1 LSTRVLKVLIVIGG
15 LIPAGMLIAG
25 AFTDNLGANPIEFI
39 THETGT
45 FALAFLIVTLS
56 VTPIRRLTGWHE
68 VIRIR
73 RMLGLF
79 AFFYASL
86 HLLTWVVLDQFF
98 DAPAMIEDIAKRPYI
113 TVGMIGFL
121 CMVPLALTSSAAMI
135 RRLGRRWQTLHRLTY
150 AAAIAGVVHFW
161 WLVKAD
167 VTEPQRWA
175 AVLTVLLGLRAWW
188 TLRRSTAAAGRLP
201 RDKKYG

>member
-1 LSTRVLKVLIVIGG
+1 LSTRILKILIVIGG
-15 LIPAGMLIAG
+15 LAPAGMLVAG
-25 AFTDNLGANPIEFI
+25 AIADDLGANPIEFI
-39 THETGT
+39 THETGS
-45 FALAFLIVTLS
+45 FALAFLVATLS
-56 VTPIRRLTGWHE
+56 VTPIRRLTGWNE
-68 VIRIR
+68 VIRLR

-98 DAPAMIEDIAKRPYI
+98 DAPAMIEDITRRPYI
-113 TVGMIGFL
+113 TVGMAGFL
-121 CMVPLALTSSAAMI
+121 CMVPLALTSTTAMI

-167 VTEPQRWA
+167 VTEPRRWA
-175 AVLTVLLGLRAWW
+175 AVLMVLFGLRMWW
-188 TLRRSTAAAGRLP
+188 MLRRSASGPWQR
-201 RDKKYG
+201 RKMYS

>member
-1 LSTRVLKVLIVIGG
+1 MRTRVLKVLIFIAG
-15 LIPAGMLIAG
+15 LVPAGSLIVG

-45 FALAFLIVTLS
+45 FALAFLIATLA
-56 VTPIRRLTGWHE
+56 VTPIRRVSRWHE
-68 VIRIR
+68 IIRVR

-98 DAPAMIEDIAKRPYI
+98 DAPAMIEDIAMRPYI
-113 TVGMIGFL
+113 TVGMFGYVCL
-121 CMVPLALTSSAAMI
+121 VPLAVTSTAAMM
-135 RRLGRRWQTLHRLTY
+135 RRLGSRWQTLHRLTY
-150 AAAIAGVVHFW
+150 VAAVAGVIHFW

-167 VTEPQRWA
+167 LTEPQRWA
-175 AVLTVLLGLRAWW
+175 AVLTVLLAFRAWW
-188 TLRRSTAAAGRLP
+188 AFRRR
-201 RDKKYG
+201 RYG

>member
-1 LSTRVLKVLIVIGG
+1 V
-15 LIPAGMLIAG
+15 G

-45 FALAFLIVTLS
+45 FALTFLIVTLA

-68 VIRIR
+68 VIRLR

-86 HLLTWVVLDQFF
+86 HLLTWIVLDQFF
-98 DAPAMIEDIAKRPYI
+98 DLPAMAEDIAKRPYI
-113 TVGMIGFL
+113 TVGMFAFL
-121 CMVPLALTSSAAMI
+121 CMVPLALTSTAAMI
-135 RRLGRRWQTLHRLTY
+135 RRLGRRWQTLHRLVY
-150 AAAIAGVVHFW
+150 VAAIAGVIHFW

-167 VTEPQRWA
+167 LREPQRWA
-175 AVLTVLLGLRAWW
+175 LALTVLLGFRAWW
-188 TLRRSTAAAGRLP
+188 IVRR
-201 RDKKYG
+201 KYS

>member
-1 LSTRVLKVLIVIGG
+1 LSTRILKGLILIVG
-15 LIPAGMLIAG
+15 LVPAGMLAAG
-25 AFTDNLGANPIEFI
+25 AITDDLGANPIEFI

-45 FALAFLIVTLS
+45 FALAFLIVTLA
-56 VTPIRRLTGWHE
+56 VTPIRRLTGWKE
-68 VIRIR
+68 VIRLR

-98 DAPAMIEDIAKRPYI
+98 DAPAMIEDVAKRPYI
-113 TVGMIGFL
+113 TVGMVGFL
-121 CMVPLALTSSAAMI
+121 CMVPLALTSSTAMI

-175 AVLTVLLGLRAWW
+175 AALTVLLALRAWW
-188 TLRRSTAAAGRLP
+188 SLRRYASIARRP
-201 RDKKYG
+201 DRMYS